1 MSRGANTRDRRGDDP
16 EEVDVEALA
25 RALEDADAGVR
36 DCAARRLGDL
46 RDARGIP
53 ALIAAL
59 AAGRGG
65 RGAVWALTQFDDER
79 LVGALVAALSQP
91 DATTRALAAS
101 KLADLGDRSA
111 VPALVRTLADADDH
125 VREEAARA
133 LGCLGDRAALEPL
146 LHALREDRGAHVREE
161 AATALGALGDAR
173 AIEALAGALDDRHVM
188 VRRAAGWVPPPSG
201 ACSVWPTDRP
211 RVAAQRRAG
220 PSRRCVRRAPERSRP
235 RGARYRKGRRL
246 SGARR
251 AQHLV
256 NRR

>member
-1 MSRGANTRDRRGDDP
+1 MTTPKRSTSRRWPGRWRTPTRGCATAP
-16 EEVDVEALA
+16 P
-25 RALEDADAGVR
+25 AGSAT
-36 DCAARRLGDL
+36 C
-46 RDARGIP
+46 
-53 ALIAAL
+53 AAL

-188 VRRAAGWVPPPSG
+188 VRRAAAEALVRMGPTAERRLQRLAYGPPS
-201 ACSVWPTDRP
+201 
-211 RVAAQRRAG
+211 
-220 PSRRCVRRAPERSRP
+220 
-235 RGARYRKGRRL
+235 RGCTA
-246 SGARR
+246 ARR
-251 AQHLV
+251 ALAALRAAGSGALTTA
-256 NRR
+256 RRQVPKR